1 MTIKRKRINIFDL
14 ILTIPLLLYLLMIFI
29 LVLGIFL
36 TITNEAFKQAL
47 KEPALFYAVKLSF
60 FSTIISTVL
69 AVLVAIPSGYILSK
83 YRFKGF
89 LFVDT
94 ILDLPIILPPLVMG
108 LTVLIFFNTAIGRFI
123 ESSIVEI
130 IYTWRAIILVQFIVG
145 CAYAIRVI
153 KSGFEMIDRK
163 FEEVAIT
170 LGANN
175 FQAFIKVALPLAGKS
190 IISGTVIS
198 WARIFGLFGPVLL
211 VAGTMRNRT
220 EIMPTTIFLEIS
232 IGRIEVAL
240 VIAALMIIMSTAT
253 LVIFK
258 KLGGK
263 GYLI

>member
-1 MTIKRKRINIFDL
+1 MTIKRKRKNIFDL
-14 ILTIPLLLYLLMIFI
+14 ILTVPLLLYLLMILI

-36 TITNEAFKQAL
+36 TITNDAFKQAL
-47 KEPALFYAVKLSF
+47 KEPSIFYAVKLSF
-60 FSTIISTVL
+60 FSTIISTAL

-89 LFVDT
+89 FFVDT

-123 ESSIVEI
+123 ESSIADI

-145 CAYAIRVI
+145 TAYAIRVI

-163 FEEVAIT
+163 FEEIAMT

-175 FQAFIKVALPLAGKS
+175 FQAFVKVALPLARKS
-190 IISGTVIS
+190 IISGTVIT

-253 LVIFK
+253 LIIFK

-263 GYLI
+263 GYLL